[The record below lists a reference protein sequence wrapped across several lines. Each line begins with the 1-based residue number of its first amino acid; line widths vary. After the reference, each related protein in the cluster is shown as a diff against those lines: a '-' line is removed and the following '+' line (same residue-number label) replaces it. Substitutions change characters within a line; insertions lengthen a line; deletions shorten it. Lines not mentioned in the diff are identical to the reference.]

1 MERLMSEPSLPE
13 LESRRAGLFARLAA
27 VGDFR
32 RGSITENYR
41 RCGKANCA
49 CAQPDHR
56 GHGPR
61 WLWTRTVAG
70 RGTRGRQLAAAEVG
84 KVRAELG
91 RYQEF
96 AALTEQIVQVSE
108 AICEAR
114 PVLPDAGRA
123 GPAAEGLEQLRA
135 QISAEFAAEAGQLA
149 AAAVR
154 SLAGDAGG
162 AGLEAAELS
171 IREAVTRVG
180 GSLLAGLLGADA
192 GYRGPAVDCGA
203 GHLAQF
209 VSYREKT
216 FGTVL
221 GPVTVNRAWY
231 RCAACGH
238 GLAPRDAELGLA
250 GDTMSRGLA
259 KMTARAAAAEPF
271 AKGSG
276 LLADLAGVTVSA
288 RRIERHAE
296 ADGAAAAAA
305 IAERAAAIRDR
316 KVIPMPPAGLPDKM
330 YIAIDGTGVPV
341 VRAETEG
348 RAGKS
353 EDGKARTREVKLAC
367 VFTQAKVDED
377 GYPVR
382 DPGSSSYL
390 ATFAPAAG
398 FGVLMAAEA
407 RRRGARHVRQ
417 LTILGDGA
425 VWIWN
430 LASEHFPEATQIVD
444 LYHAREHLHDLGK
457 SLAFMLGDTSSRWLA
472 ERSAEL
478 DAGDI
483 DALAAAARVFP
494 LTGIKAAERDKALA
508 YFEAGTSP
516 MRYQHFRSHGL
527 FVGSGVVEAGCKAV
541 IGQRLKLSG
550 MHWTCHGAAGILTL
564 RCQQA
569 SGRWEETWH
578 QPNNQTQPTDLGSQA
593 S

>member
-1 MERLMSEPSLPE
+1 
-13 LESRRAGLFARLAA
+13 
-27 VGDFR
+27 
-32 RGSITENYR
+32 
-41 RCGKANCA
+41 
-49 CAQPDHR
+49 
-56 GHGPR
+56 
-61 WLWTRTVAG
+61 
-70 RGTRGRQLAAAEVG
+70 
-84 KVRAELG
+84 
-91 RYQEF
+91 
-96 AALTEQIVQVSE
+96 
-108 AICEAR
+108 
-114 PVLPDAGRA
+114 
-123 GPAAEGLEQLRA
+123 
-135 QISAEFAAEAGQLA
+135 
-149 AAAVR
+149 
-154 SLAGDAGG
+154 
-162 AGLEAAELS
+162 
-171 IREAVTRVG
+171 VG

-316 KVIPMPPAGLPDKM
+316 KVIPMPPAGLPDQM